1 MNVLTDLGARLV
13 IGHRGN
19 AAHAPENTIESFAQ
33 AVSLGV
39 DALELDV
46 RLTRDG
52 VPVVIHDATM
62 ARTTNRG
69 GSVADLT
76 LYEIR
81 RADAGVWFSPD
92 DGTSFP
98 YRGRGLTVPTFAEV
112 LAAFPHTPLL
122 IEVKVPEAALP
133 VGAAISRA
141 NAADRC
147 LLASMQGSAVAP
159 LRPKFRTGAS
169 ATEVARLLGAIA
181 GAGVA
186 TRLPYDAL
194 CIPPWYYGLPLPVRA
209 LARLARPAGV
219 VTHVWTI
226 DDAETA
232 RSLWLGGIQGIV
244 TNDPALVIRAR
255 QELNGQTR

>member
-52 VPVVIHDATM
+52 VPVVIHDQTM
-62 ARTTNRG
+62 ARTTNRA

-76 LYEIR
+76 LYEMR
-81 RADAGVWFSPD
+81 RADAGAWFSPD
-92 DGTSFP
+92 GGTSFP
-98 YRGRGLTVPTFAEV
+98 YRGRGLTVPTFEEV
-112 LAAFPHTPLL
+112 LAAFPDMPLL
-122 IEVKVPEAALP
+122 IEVKVTEAALP
-133 VGAAISRA
+133 VAEAISHA

-147 LLASMQGSAVAP
+147 VLASMQGSAVAP
-159 LRPKFRTGAS
+159 LRPKFKTGAS
-169 ATEVARLLGAIA
+169 GAEVARLLGAIA
-181 GAGVA
+181 GGSEA

-232 RSLWLGGIQGIV
+232 RSLWSAGIQGII
-244 TNDPALVIRAR
+244 TNDPALIIRAR
-255 QELNGQTR
+255 QELNRRPW